1 MRHTQDLVIT
11 ISNTHFQV
19 ASSSPIVQT
28 YSSLESFWVKA
39 TMHVYKTHHFALEV
53 FNMHMYDTC
62 VVSVLKYKRS
72 DDETSLRVK
81 LNKFNIHSIR
91 KKSDRLTS
99 YFKIL
104 TGVEPQVL

>member
-1 MRHTQDLVIT
+1 MQI
-11 ISNTHFQV
+11 
-19 ASSSPIVQT
+19 
-28 YSSLESFWVKA
+28 K
-39 TMHVYKTHHFALEV
+39 
-53 FNMHMYDTC
+53 DTC

-72 DDETSLRVK
+72 DDETSLMGK

-104 TGVEPQVL
+104 TGVEPQVLSGSKAEMSMFYLGKGIVMASLLTGER

>member
-1 MRHTQDLVIT
+1 MRRDLVIT
-11 ISNTHFQV
+11 KSNTHFQV
-19 ASSSPIVQT
+19 TSCLRLYANIVQKVFWIKQPCILFRKF
-28 YSSLESFWVKA
+28 SS
-39 TMHVYKTHHFALEV
+39 MQI
-53 FNMHMYDTC
+53 YDTC
-62 VVSVLKYKRS
+62 VVPVLKYKRS